1 MLGKGD
7 DVRRR
12 GLFRLLALMLAACLA
27 LAACAAGSSGD
38 SSAVGSDSEASSARA
53 TGPLEGIDAESRVV
67 ALSRSVGEM
76 WLLAGGDLVGI
87 TEDGL
92 GLDELRADVAVVG
105 SLARPSL
112 EQVLA
117 LEPDLVLV
125 ADGIPA
131 HGDIL
136 EGAREAG
143 IAALVVDVNSFAD
156 YESFMEQFVACTGRA
171 DLFERNV
178 THAAQGI
185 EDILTSYESQG
196 DTYLAL
202 RVSAT
207 KNKVLKS
214 DYFACAMLDD
224 LGMQNVANDSSALDD
239 LSLEAI
245 AAADPDWIF
254 VVYQGDD
261 EEARQA
267 YLDAFESN
275 PVWSELRAVREGHVV
290 VLPKDLFQ
298 YKPNA
303 RWAEAY
309 AYLVEV
315 VGGA

>member
-1 MLGKGD
+1 M
-7 DVRRR
+7 RRR
-12 GLFRLLALMLAACLA
+12 GLFQLLAAMLAACLA
-27 LAACAAGSSGD
+27 LAACAGGSSGG
-38 SSAVGSDSEASSARA
+38 SPVGSGSEAGPAA
-53 TGPLEGIDAESRVV
+53 TTGPLEGIDAESRVV

-76 WLLAGGDLVGI
+76 WLLAGGNLVGI

-92 GLDELRADVAVVG
+92 DLDDLSADTAMVG

-125 ADGIPA
+125 AEGIPS
-131 HGDIL
+131 HDDIL

-143 IAALVVDVNSFAD
+143 VAAMVVDVNSFAD
-156 YESFMEQFVACTGRA
+156 YERLMGQFVACTGRT

-178 THAAQGI
+178 TEVAQ
-185 EDILTSYESQG
+185 DIDGVVGSYEGQG
-196 DTYLAL
+196 GTYLAL

-224 LGMQNVANDSSALDD
+224 LGLQNVADDSSALDD

-254 VVYQGDD
+254 VIYQGDD
-261 EEARQA
+261 DEARQA
-267 YLDAFESN
+267 FLDAFESN
-275 PVWSELRAVREGHVV
+275 PVWGELRAVREGHVV